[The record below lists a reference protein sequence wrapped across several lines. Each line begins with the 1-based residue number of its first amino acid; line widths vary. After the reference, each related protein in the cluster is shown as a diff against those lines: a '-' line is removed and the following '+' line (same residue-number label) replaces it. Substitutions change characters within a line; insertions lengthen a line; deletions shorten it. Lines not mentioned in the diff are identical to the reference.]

1 MLKYLWLSEEAG
13 LGNQGAIMANH
24 CLIQQHK
31 LGIVSHV
38 LFMTTYGW
46 PPVSVLLPINL

>member
-1 MLKYLWLSEEAG
+1 MLKDLWFSEEAN
-13 LGNQGAIMANH
+13 LGNQGVIMANH

-31 LGIVSHV
+31 LEIVSRV
-38 LFMTTYGW
+38 LFTTTYGW

>member
-1 MLKYLWLSEEAG
+1 
-13 LGNQGAIMANH
+13 MANH

-31 LGIVSHV
+31 LEIVSHV

-46 PPVSVLLPINL
+46 SPVSVLLPINL